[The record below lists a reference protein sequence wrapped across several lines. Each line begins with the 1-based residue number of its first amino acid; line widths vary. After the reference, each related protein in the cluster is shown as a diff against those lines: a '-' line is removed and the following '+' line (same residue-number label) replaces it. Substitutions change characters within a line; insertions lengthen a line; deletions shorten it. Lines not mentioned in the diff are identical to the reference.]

1 VLDRTK
7 TALVHDDDAHRRRGG
22 HGRSA
27 AVRLE
32 HPDLAEEVAG
42 PQIVDVL
49 AVAVHLGGPVLDHEE
64 LVRERP
70 FDGQRLPGCDVQLVR
85 VAGDRGQLLVVEAVE
100 EPETSE
106 FLCVHARILAAD
118 ARRHNGGVLSPAVEN
133 LVAQL
138 SRLPG
143 VGQRTAQR
151 LAFHL
156 LQRSKEEALALASA
170 IEDVK
175 ERVRFCREC
184 GNLTE
189 EELCAICTDT
199 RRDHALV
206 CVVEQ
211 PVDVI
216 SLERTHEFRG
226 LYHVLGGALS
236 PLDGVEPGDLRID
249 ELLRRVEANGVQEV
263 VLATNPNMT
272 GEATAAFL
280 ADRLR
285 GRVRVTRLASG
296 LPVGGDLEYAD
307 EVTLGRALSG
317 RREM

>member
-1 VLDRTK
+1 
-7 TALVHDDDAHRRRGG
+7 
-22 HGRSA
+22 
-27 AVRLE
+27 
-32 HPDLAEEVAG
+32 
-42 PQIVDVL
+42 
-49 AVAVHLGGPVLDHEE
+49 
-64 LVRERP
+64 
-70 FDGQRLPGCDVQLVR
+70 
-85 VAGDRGQLLVVEAVE
+85 
-100 EPETSE
+100 
-106 FLCVHARILAAD
+106 
-118 ARRHNGGVLSPAVEN
+118 VLSPAVDN

-156 LQRSKEEALALASA
+156 LSTPKPEALALASA
-170 IEDVK
+170 IEEVK

-189 EELCAICTDT
+189 EELCGICSDA
-199 RRDHALV
+199 RRDRSVV

-216 SLERTHEFRG
+216 SIERTHEYRG
-226 LYHVLGGALS
+226 LYHVLGGSLS
-236 PLDGVEPGDLRID
+236 PLDGVEPEHLRID
-249 ELLRRVEANGVQEV
+249 ELLRRVGAGGITEV

-272 GEATAAFL
+272 GEATAAYV

-285 GRVRVTRLASG
+285 ERVRVTRLASG

-307 EVTLGRALSG
+307 EVTLGRALAG
-317 RREM
+317 RREL